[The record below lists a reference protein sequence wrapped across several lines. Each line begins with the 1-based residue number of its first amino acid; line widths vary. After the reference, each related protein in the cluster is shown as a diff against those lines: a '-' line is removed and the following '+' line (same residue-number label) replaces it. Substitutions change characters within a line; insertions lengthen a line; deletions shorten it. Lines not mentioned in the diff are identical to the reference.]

1 MKMKKSLVGKSNL
14 IYKAFMII
22 GIILVLYYL
31 VLKLMFGFIAFS
43 SMFCMLGIVLII
55 YSFIELKFQINI
67 WGKIPKIIR
76 NIVTILFTIGLVL
89 FISVEGLIIY
99 NGHHVDKEKP
109 DYLMVLGAG
118 LRGTKISTSLLYRL
132 ETALDFHELYPDV
145 KIIVSGGQG
154 EGEKISEASAMRN
167 FLVDNGVDSS
177 QIIMED
183 KSTDTYENFLYT
195 KKILDEE
202 SEVKDPTVTVIS
214 NNFHMFRA
222 KFLAKEVGIN
232 TLGYPAPSH
241 KVSAV
246 VFYVREFFGVI
257 KAFVF
262 KRL

>member
-202 SEVKDPTVTVIS
+202 SEVKDPTATVIS

-232 TLGYPAPSH
+232 TLGYPAPS
-241 KVSAV
+241 SSTST
-246 VFYVREFFGVI
+246 
-257 KAFVF
+257 
-262 KRL
+262 

>member
-1 MKMKKSLVGKSNL
+1 
-14 IYKAFMII
+14 
-22 GIILVLYYL
+22 
-31 VLKLMFGFIAFS
+31 
-43 SMFCMLGIVLII
+43 
-55 YSFIELKFQINI
+55 
-67 WGKIPKIIR
+67 
-76 NIVTILFTIGLVL
+76 
-89 FISVEGLIIY
+89 
-99 NGHHVDKEKP
+99 
-109 DYLMVLGAG
+109 MVLGAG

-241 KVSAV
+241 KVSAI

-262 KRL
+262 KR

>member
-55 YSFIELKFQINI
+55 YSFIEL
-67 WGKIPKIIR
+67 IR

-222 KFLAKEVGIN
+222 KFLANEVGIN

-241 KVSAV
+241 KVSAI

-262 KRL
+262 KR

>member
-1 MKMKKSLVGKSNL
+1 MRKSVEGKNNL
-14 IYKAFMII
+14 IYKACMII
-22 GIILVLYYL
+22 GIMLVLYYL

-43 SMFCMLGIVLII
+43 SVFCMLGIVLLI
-55 YSFIELKFQINI
+55 YGFIELKFQINI
-67 WGKIPKIIR
+67 WSKFPKVIR
-76 NIVTILFTIGLVL
+76 RIVTALFTVGLVL

-99 NGHHVDKEKP
+99 NGHHVDTEKP

-118 LRGTKISTSLLYRL
+118 VRGTKISTSLLYRL

-167 FLVDNGVDSS
+167 FLVDNGVDPS

-195 KKILDEE
+195 KKLLDDE
-202 SEVKDPTVTVIS
+202 SEVKDPIVTIIS

-222 KFLAKEVGIN
+222 KLLAKEVGFN

-241 KVSAV
+241 KVSAM

-257 KAFVF
+257 KAFIF
-262 KRL
+262 KR

>member
-1 MKMKKSLVGKSNL
+1 
-14 IYKAFMII
+14 
-22 GIILVLYYL
+22 
-31 VLKLMFGFIAFS
+31 
-43 SMFCMLGIVLII
+43 
-55 YSFIELKFQINI
+55 
-67 WGKIPKIIR
+67 
-76 NIVTILFTIGLVL
+76 
-89 FISVEGLIIY
+89 
-99 NGHHVDKEKP
+99 
-109 DYLMVLGAG
+109 MVLGAG

-202 SEVKDPTVTVIS
+202 SEVEAPTVTIIS

-222 KFLAKEVGIN
+222 KFLAKEVGFN
-232 TLGYPAPSH
+232 ALGYPAQSH

-257 KAFVF
+257 KAFIF
-262 KRL
+262 RR

>member
-43 SMFCMLGIVLII
+43 SMFFMLGIVLII

-262 KRL
+262 KR